1 MYQCLKVCLAFIVI
15 IELGFYK
22 YLIRPIVE
30 PLLLYTGYYYKS
42 LRRKKRLKMYNM
54 RKDCDKIDIEAS
66 DDE

>member
-1 MYQCLKVCLAFIVI
+1 MYQCLKVCLAFILI

-42 LRRKKRLKMYNM
+42 LRRKKRLKMYHM